1 VSEPRN
7 FIDKHFGAIITAVVS
22 LSAVLVSAA
31 QIWVATINKEKE
43 LAVARTTAEE
53 ARNLKELTSSRSWK
67 VDLAKFMAENRTA
80 IFSEGEDGR
89 QLQKVMLAT
98 FPPEITYSVFGSLSD
113 ISGDKTNT
121 YWADAE
127 RSAAKLYYPR
137 VKIYY
142 AKAFPREIIDVIGD
156 TLAEGDI
163 AYDYYDQEIPKGL
176 TNGDV
181 RYFHA
186 DDQELAYQV
195 KRDFEELACFSGYGL
210 RVGVIPLIRSNKR
223 APKGTVEIWLPGK
236 AIHGNTV
243 EEQC

>member
-1 VSEPRN
+1 MSESRA

-22 LSAVLVSAA
+22 LSAVLVSVA
-31 QIWVATINKEKE
+31 QISVATINKEKE
-43 LAVARTTAEE
+43 LAVARTAAQE
-53 ARNLKELTSSRSWK
+53 ARDLEELTSSRSWSLE
-67 VDLAKFMAENRTA
+67 LAKFMAENRKA

-98 FPPEITYSVFGSLSD
+98 FPPEVTYSVFGNLSD
-113 ISGDKTNT
+113 ISGDKTNI

-142 AKAFPREIIDVIGD
+142 EKAFPREIIDVIGD
-156 TLAEGDI
+156 TLSEGDV
-163 AYDYYDQEIPKGL
+163 AYDYYDQEIQKGL

-195 KRDFEELACFSGYGL
+195 KRDFEELACFRGYDL
-210 RVGVIPLIRSNKR
+210 RIGVIPLLRSNKR

-236 AIHGNTV
+236 AIHGKTV
-243 EEQC
+243 EEKC